1 MYRFKNKF
9 LSEINPLIFSI
20 QIYNQ
25 HKNMMIKVNN
35 QENWIKRIKKF
46 KIKDMVFLLYQKIY
60 T

>member
-35 QENWIKRIKKF
+35 QEN
-46 KIKDMVFLLYQKIY
+46 
-60 T
+60 